1 MKVLIIVFVI
11 LFMFPVL
18 AFADTEG
25 CGFIGGWNQ
34 MMNFGYGYGGGIFMM
49 FMFAIVIG
57 LIIYFIISNTKS
69 NRYTGGNSETSLD
82 IAKERFAKGEITE
95 EEFEKM
101 KKALKR

>member
-1 MKVLIIVFVI
+1 MKILITIFLI

-25 CGFIGGWNQ
+25 CGLIGGWNQ
-34 MMNFGYGYGGGIFMM
+34 MMNFGYGGGIFMM

-57 LIIYFIISNTKS
+57 LIIYFIIANTKS
-69 NRYTGGNSETSLD
+69 NKYTGEFSETSLD
-82 IAKERFAKGEITE
+82 IIKERFAKGEITE

>member
-25 CGFIGGWNQ
+25 CGLIGGWNQ

-57 LIIYFIISNTKS
+57 LIIYFIISNS
-69 NRYTGGNSETSLD
+69 NRYTGGDSETSLD

>member
-1 MKVLIIVFVI
+1 
-11 LFMFPVL
+11 
-18 AFADTEG
+18 
-25 CGFIGGWNQ
+25 
-34 MMNFGYGYGGGIFMM
+34 M

-69 NRYTGGNSETSLD
+69 NRYTGGDSETSLD

>member
-18 AFADTEG
+18 AFADVEG

-34 MMNFGYGYGGGIFMM
+34 MMNFGYGGGIFMM

-82 IAKERFAKGEITE
+82 IAKERFAKGEIDE
-95 EEFEKM
+95 NEFEKI

>member
-1 MKVLIIVFVI
+1 MRVLIMVFII

-18 AFADTEG
+18 AFADVEG
-25 CGFIGGWNQ
+25 CGFMEGWDQ
-34 MMNFGYGYGGGIFMM
+34 MMNFGYGGGIFMM

-69 NRYTGGNSETSLD
+69 NRYTGGDSETSLD

>member
-25 CGFIGGWNQ
+25 CGLIGGWNQ
-34 MMNFGYGYGGGIFMM
+34 MMNFGYGGRIFMM

-69 NRYTGGNSETSLD
+69 NRHTGGDSETSLD

>member
-1 MKVLIIVFVI
+1 MRVLIMVFVI
-11 LFMFPVL
+11 LFMLPVL
-18 AFADTEG
+18 AFADVEG

-34 MMNFGYGYGGGIFMM
+34 MMNFGYGGGIFMM

-69 NRYTGGNSETSLD
+69 NRYTGGFSETSLD
-82 IAKERFAKGEITE
+82 IVKERFAKGEITE